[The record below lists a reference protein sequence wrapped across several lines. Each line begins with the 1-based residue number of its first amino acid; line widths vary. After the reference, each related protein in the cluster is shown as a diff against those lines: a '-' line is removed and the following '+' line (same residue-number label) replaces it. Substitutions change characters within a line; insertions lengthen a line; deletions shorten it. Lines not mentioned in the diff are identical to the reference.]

1 MPSSCPFDCRYPSPY
16 GVRLCMHTVLTI
28 RPWDP
33 SHRGQQHLRFKVAEV
48 IKRGLHIPE
57 VRERSLRLTGR
68 VPAKAMEDL
77 SRAAHE
83 WGRFV
88 FDGPELIVFEI
99 LGVDEIGIPL
109 CLADG
114 IEGWYFPRRNAD

>member
-1 MPSSCPFDCRYPSPY
+1 
-16 GVRLCMHTVLTI
+16 MHTVLTFA
-28 RPWDP
+28 RLTP
-33 SHRGQQHLRFKVAEV
+33 SDRGHQRRSFTVVEV